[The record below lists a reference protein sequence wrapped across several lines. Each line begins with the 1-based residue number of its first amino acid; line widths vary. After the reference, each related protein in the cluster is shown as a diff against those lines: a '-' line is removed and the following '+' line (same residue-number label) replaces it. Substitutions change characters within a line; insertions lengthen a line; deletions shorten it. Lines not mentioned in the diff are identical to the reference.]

1 MFGLHVDS
9 AVRGLAG
16 GDGAVGKEAT
26 AEQARGAGVGGRL
39 SGSSGV
45 LPESPD
51 LILDVGVLEA
61 WE

>member
-1 MFGLHVDS
+1 M
-9 AVRGLAG
+9 
-16 GDGAVGKEAT
+16 GAVGKEAM
-26 AEQARGAGVGGRL
+26 AEQACGAGVGGRL

-51 LILDVGVLEA
+51 LILDLGVLEA

>member
-1 MFGLHVDS
+1 M
-9 AVRGLAG
+9 
-16 GDGAVGKEAT
+16 GAVGKEAT

-39 SGSSGV
+39 SGSSRV